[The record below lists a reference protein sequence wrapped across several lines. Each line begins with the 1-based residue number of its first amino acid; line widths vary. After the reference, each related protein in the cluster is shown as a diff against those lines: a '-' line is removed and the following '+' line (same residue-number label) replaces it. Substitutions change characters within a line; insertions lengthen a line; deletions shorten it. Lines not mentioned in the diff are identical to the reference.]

1 MREYFKS
8 TKAAE
13 PLAVFRIGFGLMM
26 LYSIVRFY
34 FMGWIEKVYILPG
47 FHFKYYGFEWVPK
60 IGEYTYLL
68 FFICAIS
75 SIMITIG
82 YKYRLAIVS
91 FFICF
96 TYIELLEKTVYLN
109 HYYFISILSFLLIF
123 LPLNAIFSVDNLI
136 KKEKKPLV
144 KSWTIDCLK
153 FLLAIVYIY
162 AGIAKINHD
171 WLIEAMPLKLWLT
184 SKYDLPIIG
193 EYFLQEVW
201 VHYLMSWGGMIYDL
215 TIPFLLLIKKT
226 RNFAFFMVIFF
237 HVFTRILFPIGV
249 FPYVMIIS
257 SLIFFD
263 EKFHQNIIKHLKK
276 IISSIYLNT
285 EKLKIVYTNSTY
297 NKFSFSVVLIFFII
311 QLFMPIRHM
320 LYPGNIMWHE
330 QGYRFSW
337 RVMLMEKIG
346 YTTFKIEQENG
357 KYFYVNNEEHL
368 TSYQEKQMSFQPD
381 FILEYAHYLGHY
393 YNKKGYENIKV
404 FADSY
409 VSLNGRKSQ
418 RYIDNNINL
427 LNINDSF
434 KNKTWILPL
443 KK

>member
-26 LYSIVRFY
+26 FYSIMRFY
-34 FMGWIEKVYILPG
+34 FMGWIEKVYILPS

-82 YKYRLAIVS
+82 YRYRLAIVS

-297 NKFSFSVVLIFFII
+297 NKFSLTVVLIFFII

-357 KYFYVNNEEHL
+357 KYFYVNNEDHL